1 MLSIIV
7 AIANENVIGKDNQLI
22 WHLPEDLKRFKEITT
37 GHKIIMGRKTFES
50 LGRVLPNR
58 KHIILC
64 NDMEMDIDNENVEV
78 LDDISKL
85 DKYIK
90 SDEECFV
97 IGGATIYKLL
107 MPYANKMYIT
117 KINQSFVSI
126 PLSRMINKIENK
138 CEEHNINCIIIN
150 ESYTSLSSFYDNDKI
165 EKQETYSGKRI
176 KRGLYLTKNKIEVNA
191 DVNASLNILRKSKP
205 NDDEVIHYL
214 RDRGLT
220 IPKRLQVI
228 L

>member
-7 AIANENVIGKDNQLI
+7 AIANKNVIGKDNKLI
-22 WHLPEDLKRFKEITT
+22 WHLPEDLKRFKEITS

-64 NDMEMDIDNENVEV
+64 NDMKMDIENENVEI

-85 DKYIK
+85 DKYIN

-117 KINQSFVSI
+117 KINQDFDGDVWFPEIKDTEWKEVSSEKG
-126 PLSRMINKIENK
+126 LK
-138 CEEHNINCIIIN
+138 N
-150 ESYTSLSSFYDNDKI
+150 EKNPYDYEYI
-165 EKQETYSGKRI
+165 TYVK
-176 KRGLYLTKNKIEVNA
+176 K
-191 DVNASLNILRKSKP
+191 
-205 NDDEVIHYL
+205 
-214 RDRGLT
+214 
-220 IPKRLQVI
+220 
-228 L
+228 